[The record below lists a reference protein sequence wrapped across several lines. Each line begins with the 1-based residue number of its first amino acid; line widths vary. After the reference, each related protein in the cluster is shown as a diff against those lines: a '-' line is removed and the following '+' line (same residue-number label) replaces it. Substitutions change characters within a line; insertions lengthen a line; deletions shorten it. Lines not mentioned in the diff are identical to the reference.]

1 MEDLYNKNYKLIMRK
16 TQLDPSAMTSGGMGN
31 NKVLQKQNMIAQS
44 QQNILNEVF
53 EIIRD
58 ASATENARAIQDSE
72 SVTAQEQKKV
82 IKTLIKKGWTKNE
95 IVYEV

>member
-1 MEDLYNKNYKLIMRK
+1 M
-16 TQLDPSAMTSGGMGN
+16 
-31 NKVLQKQNMIAQS
+31 
-44 QQNILNEVF
+44 F
-53 EIIRD
+53 ELIRD

-72 SVTAQEQKKV
+72 SVTAKEQKKI